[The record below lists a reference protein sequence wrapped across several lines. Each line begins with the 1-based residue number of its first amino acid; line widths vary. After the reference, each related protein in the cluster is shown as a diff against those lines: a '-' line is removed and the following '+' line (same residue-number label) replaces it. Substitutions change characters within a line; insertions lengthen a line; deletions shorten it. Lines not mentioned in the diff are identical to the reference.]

1 MPKILVQRGEKND
14 TVLQRRSFKNQT
26 PLVKRGFK
34 NNCHCGCKNSP
45 VILPTPILEAPN
57 SPR

>member
-14 TVLQRRSFKNQT
+14 TVLQRRGFKNQT

-34 NNCHCGCKNSP
+34 NNCHCGCKTYP